1 MNVSKFLE
9 KYSPTILTCIG
20 AVGVVA
26 TAVTAVRATPKA
38 IELLEDTRHQKW
50 EDAHCPTQYAKDYEL
65 TPVEMVQA
73 AWKPYV
79 PSVLIGAATITCLFG
94 ANGLNKRQQAIMTS
108 AYIFLDQSYKNYRA
122 KVIEMLGAD
131 TDKDVQKE
139 IVKDKVK
146 ETDILPPRSDETLLF
161 YEEHYGELFERTML
175 EVQDAEYQ
183 LNRKLAIDGEVTL
196 NDFFRFLGLDERKVG
211 DALGWS
217 CETICDCNHPA
228 WIDFEHELV
237 ETDDGME
244 CRFITMVDPPVAD
257 FA

>member
-9 KYSPTILTCIG
+9 KHSPTILTCIG

-38 IELLEDTRHQKW
+38 LILIEQAGYKKGSDENPIMDMEYT
-50 EDAHCPTQYAKDYEL
+50 PL
-65 TPVEMVQA
+65 TPIEMVQV
-73 AWKPYV
+73 AWQCYV
-79 PSVLIGAATITCLFG
+79 PSVLIGVATIACLFG
-94 ANGLNKRQQAIMTS
+94 ANGLNKRQQATIAG
-108 AYIFLDQSYKNYRA
+108 AYIFLDQSYKEYKR
-122 KVIEMLGAD
+122 KVNEMFGPD
-131 TDKDVQKE
+131 TDLEVQKE
-139 IVKDKVK
+139 IAKDKAK
-146 ETDILPPRSDETLLF
+146 EIDILPPRSDETLLF

-183 LNRKLAIDGEVTL
+183 LNRKLAIDGDVTL

-217 CETICDCNHPA
+217 CETICDASHPA

-237 ETDDGME
+237 TMDDGME
-244 CRFITMVDPPVAD
+244 CRIITMVEPPVSN

>member
-1 MNVSKFLE
+1 MSVTKFLE
-9 KYSPTILTCIG
+9 KHSSTILTCLG

-26 TAVTAVRATPKA
+26 TAVTAVQATPKA
-38 IELLEDTRHQKW
+38 LALIEQTRFEKVDD
-50 EDAHCPTQYAKDYEL
+50 ENPVVDAPTL

-73 AWKPYV
+73 AWKPYI
-79 PSVLIGAATITCLFG
+79 PSVLIGTATIACLFG
-94 ANGLNKRQQAIMTS
+94 ANGLNKRQQAALAG
-108 AYIFLDQSYKNYRA
+108 AYIFLDQSYKNYKD
-122 KVIEMLGAD
+122 KVIELLGND
-131 TDKDVQKE
+131 TD
-139 IVKDKVK
+139 
-146 ETDILPPRSDETLLF
+146 TDIQKSIVNDKLKEECIEPPKSDDAILF
-161 YEEHYGELFERTML
+161 YEEHYGEFFEKTML

-217 CETICDCNHPA
+217 CETICDSNHPA

-244 CRFITMVDPPVAD
+244 CRIINILDQPIVD

>member
-1 MNVSKFLE
+1 MNVLKFL
-9 KYSPTILTCIG
+9 KKHSPTILTCIG

-38 IELLEDTRHQKW
+38 IELLENTRRQKW
-50 EDAHCPTQYAKDYEL
+50 EDAHCPTQYAKDYKL
-65 TPVEMVQA
+65 TPIEMAQT
-73 AWKPYV
+73 AWQCYI

-94 ANGLNKRQQAIMTS
+94 ANGLNKRQQATIAG
-108 AYIFLDQSYKNYRA
+108 AYIFLDQSYKEYKR
-122 KVIEMLGAD
+122 KVNELFGED
-131 TDKDVQKE
+131 TDTWVRSE
-139 IVKDKVK
+139 IAKDKVK
-146 ETDILPPRSDETLLF
+146 ETDILPSSSDETLLF

-183 LNRKLAIDGEVTL
+183 LNRKLAIDGDATL

-217 CETICDCNHPA
+217 CETICDASHPA

-237 ETDDGME
+237 TMDDGME
-244 CRFITMVDPPVAD
+244 CRIITMVEPPVSC